1 MSIYTFTNPI
11 TGQRFEVETPATFTE
26 AQARQIFEQQ
36 LNAGS
41 LVGLKPGDVI
51 NSASQLAG
59 GLKTAASQVS
69 QSIAGIAGSTQGA
82 LTGAL
87 DKAKQAA
94 SALPGQNLLAS
105 AQSVASKTLSGITAT
120 VTNLVPTNPINIAN
134 LAQQATSLVPIQGM
148 SQVDVRAA
156 MSQVTALVGQAA
168 NVVTNNKGLGQFG
181 FDAAQLERAGVL
193 KPGTASTYLANGTAN
208 LTSVLNSPAVWTGVN
223 GVNNLDSLLAS
234 VPTQNLIQQD
244 LMSQGLNAVKNLGI
258 PTDRLNP
265 GALAGTALNAAKS
278 ITNTMSWAK
287 GMPLPSGVKGL
298 LDQTARSGAFAVDF
312 AGQAA
317 NDAVLQQ
324 DPAAP
329 ATDTANRDTV
339 DAAATRVTGNDKIP
353 SVNYGSVEADRVRVE
368 SMQRFS
374 DEVSAAVDTYR
385 ALNQRV
391 SNLIKTAPN
400 SQTGTDPQALSNA
413 IEQYALVLADYT
425 ALEGNLLALER
436 QAQAYQQR
444 YGSLPARFSTLQ
456 TTTSQVQSAI
466 KNIEA
471 YIGRLRAR
479 LETLNA
485 QQ

>member
-1 MSIYTFTNPI
+1 MSIYTFTNPV

-41 LVGLKPGDVI
+41 LVGLKPGDLI
-51 NSASQLAG
+51 NSATQLAG

-69 QSIAGIAGSTQGA
+69 QGIAGIAGSAQGA

-105 AQSVASKTLSGITAT
+105 AQSVASKTLSGITSA

-156 MSQVTALVGQAA
+156 MSQATALVGQAA

-181 FDAAQLERAGVL
+181 FDATQLERAGVL
-193 KPGTASTYLANGTAN
+193 KPGTASTYLATGTAN

-223 GVNNLDSLLAS
+223 GVTNVDSLLSS
-234 VPTQNLIQQD
+234 VPTQNFLQQD

-258 PTDRLNP
+258 PTGQLNP

-278 ITNTMSWAK
+278 ITNTISWAK
-287 GMPLPSGVKGL
+287 GLPLPTDVKVV

-312 AGQAA
+312 AGQTA

-339 DAAATRVTGNDKIP
+339 DAAATRVTGSDKIP
-353 SVNYGSVEADRVRVE
+353 TVNYSSVETTQNLTSINFLNDVSQVTERFRIRKEQDAVFVR
-368 SMQRFS
+368 
-374 DEVSAAVDTYR
+374 SAPTSA
-385 ALNQRV
+385 
-391 SNLIKTAPN
+391 TA
-400 SQTGTDPQALSNA
+400 TDPVLISRAIDQAQN
-413 IEQYALVLADYT
+413 IQADYL
-425 ALEGNLLALER
+425 ALEGSLLALER
-436 QAQAYQQR
+436 QGQAFERKYS
-444 YGSLPARFSTLQ
+444 SLPPGFVTVQQIKDKVQFNIRHLEGYIQKLQ
-456 TTTSQVQSAI
+456 
-466 KNIEA
+466 
-471 YIGRLRAR
+471 AR
-479 LETLNA
+479 LEILNT